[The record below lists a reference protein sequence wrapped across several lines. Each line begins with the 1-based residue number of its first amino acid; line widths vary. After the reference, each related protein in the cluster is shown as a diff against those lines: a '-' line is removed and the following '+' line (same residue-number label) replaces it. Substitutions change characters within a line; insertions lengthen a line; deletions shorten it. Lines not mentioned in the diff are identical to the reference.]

1 MRASQQDGLTPQHQL
16 ENFLLTNRSPLH
28 VTTNVAPCD
37 LFLGR
42 RIHTQLDL
50 VKPNLEHRVWDKQAD
65 QKQQHDQLVRLRE
78 LTIRQ
83 QVIVRNMRPGPS
95 WVQGEIKQQLG
106 PLTFLVSVAYGQTW
120 KRHVDHLRDGTAA
133 PMAPGLTVI
142 GVILT
147 AQKRLLFHGDSVGNS
162 TLSAK
167 LTNAQ
172 YRT

>member
-1 MRASQQDGLTPQHQL
+1 M
-16 ENFLLTNRSPLH
+16 
-28 VTTNVAPCD
+28 APCD

-42 RIHTQLDL
+42 CIRTQLDL
-50 VKPNLEHRVWDKQAD
+50 VKPNLERRVWDKQAD

-78 LTIRQ
+78 FTIRQ
-83 QVIVRNMRPGPS
+83 QVMVRNMRPGPS

-106 PLTFLVSVAYGQTW
+106 PLTFLVSVDYGQTW
-120 KRHVDHLRDGTAA
+120 KCHVDHLRDGTAA

-147 AQKRLLFHGDSVGNS
+147 AQKRLQFHGDSVGNS